1 METKK
6 FKVLFDFLKAN
17 SQIQIQLTWADLKSI
32 DWRSISDNNTLPD
45 LIKFIHGKNKII
57 RQKSDVIKQK
67 SQKLA
72 LI

>member
-17 SQIQIQLTWADLKSI
+17 SQIQLTWADLKSI